1 MGDGRLQKLVENIQ
15 NFSDSEDLRR
25 AIDFLATSYESP
37 LETAFFM
44 TFSAMETIVN
54 LSIGSASAAA
64 YNTTEWSK
72 IRTALKE
79 AIDRISVELSIE
91 GANLLEKLPEMERP
105 SFKKRVTLAC
115 STLSPKTSDI
125 WPDGDFIKGMQGAA
139 RLRNGLFHAAK
150 YSDHNAIADSLIRIR
165 TFTER
170 LLTKLLKVADEDLW
184 PHRDNELR
192 RLNSSRL
199 SM

>member
-1 MGDGRLQKLVENIQ
+1 
-15 NFSDSEDLRR
+15 
-25 AIDFLATSYESP
+25 
-37 LETAFFM
+37 M

-125 WPDGDFIKGMQGAA
+125 WPDGDFIKGMQGLPVYGMAYFMPLNIPTIT
-139 RLRNGLFHAAK
+139 RLQTL
-150 YSDHNAIADSLIRIR
+150 
-165 TFTER
+165 
-170 LLTKLLKVADEDLW
+170 
-184 PHRDNELR
+184 
-192 RLNSSRL
+192 
-199 SM
+199 